1 MFYKLKLALLSMA
14 AFLASADAFALFN
27 SSKTSLP
34 QSCYNINYALNAN
47 GCILSST
54 RSYAGKRGSMQL
66 KLYTNDSGAQ
76 AYDQPIIVVAPYPG
90 ALLAVNNNSDAIY
103 QDLDLVFR
111 NAFMG
116 ASPSE
121 IKARYPNSDIFLF
134 AYEYEQGKRFGSGD
148 HIQLNA
154 FTVLQGIE
162 MINEANQTNNHK
174 PSISVLGTSLG
185 GVVSKYAIGYAHKY
199 GIETNI
205 RTWVTIDSPLKGANI
220 PLAYQRLPL
229 FIDSM
234 LDDFGS
240 IGVISLST
248 FDFLTS
254 ALDYT
259 PLFFLELSELTSEA
273 KRAIRDI
280 RSMVQVSYENIHS
293 TSSKQLLINHIVDK
307 NGSYRS
313 TLLRELDSMPLP
325 NDIRKVVFTNAS
337 LVNSYNTPSNWNAS
351 KFIVAPH
358 SGNPG
363 ELEAADFT
371 FKENTPNGNRNESLF
386 KSYTRVD
393 RPFGNDKHVK
403 EDTKLNEFPYY
414 QYVNSAPGTNIGL
427 TRSMLN
433 TINNNILE
441 ATPSHPAYARCHNC
455 QEPNFIPTFSAL
467 DIDPAVYGTDLN
479 RLKGASHSETLQK
492 LEAASPFDRIHH
504 VNSRTHDYEFN
515 ASDMSKLDSE
525 LQGRHDLAYLIPVIS
540 NLLN

>member
-1 MFYKLKLALLSMA
+1 MFYKLKLALLSMV
-14 AFLASADAFALFN
+14 AFLISADAYAVSCNNISFALE
-27 SSKTSLP
+27 KD
-34 QSCYNINYALNAN
+34 

-54 RSYAGKRGSMQL
+54 KYYAGKRGSMHL

-90 ALLAVNNNSDAIY
+90 ALLAVNNNSDAIQ

-111 NAFMG
+111 NTFMG

-154 FTVLQGIE
+154 FTVLEGIE
-162 MINEANQTNNHK
+162 WINEINQVNNHK

-234 LDDFGS
+234 LDDFND
-240 IGVISLST
+240 IGIISLST
-248 FDFLTS
+248 FDFVLS
-254 ALDYT
+254 ALDYVV
-259 PLFFLELSELTSEA
+259 LLKELKLSELTSQS
-273 KRAIRDI
+273 KQAIRDI
-280 RSMVQVSYENIHS
+280 RSMVQTSYENIHS

-307 NGSYRS
+307 DGSYRS
-313 TLLRELDSMPLP
+313 SFLRELNSMPLP

-337 LVNSYNTPSNWNAS
+337 LVNSYNTPSSWSAS
-351 KFIVAPH
+351 QLIHAPH
-358 SGNPG
+358 DGTNG
-363 ELEAADFT
+363 DLEAADFT
-371 FKENTPNGNRNESLF
+371 FKENTLSGNRNESLF

-393 RPFGNDKHVK
+393 RPFGNDKHIK
-403 EDTKLNEFPYY
+403 EDTKLNEYSNY

-427 TRSMLN
+427 TRSLVN
-433 TINNNILE
+433 TINDSILK
-441 ATPSHPAYARCHNC
+441 AKPTDKGYARCINC
-455 QEPNFIPTFSAL
+455 REPNFIPTFSAL
-467 DIDPAVYGTDLN
+467 DIDPGVYGTDLSK
-479 RLKGASHSETLQK
+479 LKGATHYETLQK

-504 VNSRTHDYEFN
+504 VNSRTHDNEFT
-515 ASDMSKLDSE
+515 ASEMSTLDSE
-525 LQGRHDLAYLIPVIS
+525 LRGRHDLAYLIPVLS
-540 NLLN
+540 TLLF